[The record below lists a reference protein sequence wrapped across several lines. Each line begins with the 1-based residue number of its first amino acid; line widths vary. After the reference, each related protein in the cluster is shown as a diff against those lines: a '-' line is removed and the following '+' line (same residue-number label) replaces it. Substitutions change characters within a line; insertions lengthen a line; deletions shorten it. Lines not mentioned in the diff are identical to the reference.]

1 MPFYCLQALKNNRI
15 FNVTIWAEE
24 QIGIG
29 ENMEGENQNANNT
42 NIDVNGANNAT
53 DNNQNNQTQTFDDV
67 LSNKEYQAEFDR
79 RVQKAIQTHETKLKE
94 QWKLEQDTQKS
105 EAEKLAQM
113 NETQKLQYQLKK
125 QEEANQEIQ
134 RKLNARDLKDEALKI
149 ATTQDTA
156 FDPEFLNLFDYE
168 NMTAEQL
175 QDKTK
180 LIKAIQDRIVEKAV
194 NEWSKEK
201 PPYNPDPSGNKSS
214 ADEAIRKAMGLK

>member
-1 MPFYCLQALKNNRI
+1 MEQENNSNVNSEAVNSKGTETAKNESANYEELIKTDKELQSFLDSR
-15 FNVTIWAEE
+15 VSS
-24 QIGIG
+24 
-29 ENMEGENQNANNT
+29 
-42 NIDVNGANNAT
+42 
-53 DNNQNNQTQTFDDV
+53 
-67 LSNKEYQAEFDR
+67 SNKT
-79 RVQKAIQTHETKLKE
+79 AIENARK
-94 QWKLEQDTQKS
+94 QWELERDTQKS

-175 QDKTK
+175 QEKTK
-180 LIKAIQDRIVEKAV
+180 LIKAIQDRITEKAV

-214 ADEAIRKAMGLK
+214 ADEAIRKAMGLIK

>member
-1 MPFYCLQALKNNRI
+1 
-15 FNVTIWAEE
+15 
-24 QIGIG
+24 
-29 ENMEGENQNANNT
+29 MEGENQNANNT
-42 NIDVNGANNAT
+42 NIDVNGVNNAT

-175 QDKTK
+175 QEKTK
-180 LIKAIQDRIVEKAV
+180 LIKAIQDRITEKAV

-214 ADEAIRKAMGLK
+214 ADEAIRKAMGLIK

>member
-1 MPFYCLQALKNNRI
+1 
-15 FNVTIWAEE
+15 
-24 QIGIG
+24 
-29 ENMEGENQNANNT
+29 MEGENQNT
-42 NIDVNGANNAT
+42 NSTTIDNNGANNAT
-53 DNNQNNQTQTFDDV
+53 DNNQTQTFDDV

-180 LIKAIQDRIVEKAV
+180 LIKSIQDRIVEKAV

-201 PPYNPDPSGNKSS
+201 SPYNPDPSGNKSS
-214 ADEAIRKAMGLK
+214 ADEAIRKAMGLIK

>member
-1 MPFYCLQALKNNRI
+1 
-15 FNVTIWAEE
+15 
-24 QIGIG
+24 
-29 ENMEGENQNANNT
+29 MEDENQNTNNT
-42 NIDVNGANNAT
+42 TIDNNGANNAT
-53 DNNQNNQTQTFDDV
+53 DNNQTQTFDDV

-125 QEEANQEIQ
+125 QSEENEKIQ
-134 RKLNARDLKDEALKI
+134 RKLNARDLKDEGFKI
-149 ATTQDTA
+149 ATAPDTA

-168 NMTAEQL
+168 SMTAEQL
-175 QDKTK
+175 QEKTK
-180 LIKAIQDRIVEKAV
+180 LIKSIQDRIVEKAV

-214 ADEAIRKAMGLK
+214 ADEAIRKAMGLIK

>member
-1 MPFYCLQALKNNRI
+1 
-15 FNVTIWAEE
+15 
-24 QIGIG
+24 
-29 ENMEGENQNANNT
+29 MEGENQNTNST

-53 DNNQNNQTQTFDDV
+53 DNNQKQTQTFDDV

-134 RKLNARDLKDEALKI
+134 RKLNARDL
-149 ATTQDTA
+149 QDTA

-175 QDKTK
+175 QEKTK

-194 NEWSKEK
+194 NEWAKEK

-214 ADEAIRKAMGLK
+214 ADEAIRKAMGLIK

>member
-1 MPFYCLQALKNNRI
+1 M
-15 FNVTIWAEE
+15 E
-24 QIGIG
+24 Q
-29 ENMEGENQNANNT
+29 E
-42 NIDVNGANNAT
+42 
-53 DNNQNNQTQTFDDV
+53 NNQNVNSEAENSKGTETSKSERTNYEELIKTDKELQSFLDSRV
-67 LSNKEYQAEFDR
+67 SSSNKT
-79 RVQKAIQTHETKLKE
+79 AIENAKK
-94 QWKLEQDTQKS
+94 QWELERDTQKS

>member
-1 MPFYCLQALKNNRI
+1 M
-15 FNVTIWAEE
+15 E
-24 QIGIG
+24 Q
-29 ENMEGENQNANNT
+29 E
-42 NIDVNGANNAT
+42 
-53 DNNQNNQTQTFDDV
+53 NNQNVNSEAENSKGTETSKSERTNYEELIKTDKELQSFLDSRV
-67 LSNKEYQAEFDR
+67 SSSNKT
-79 RVQKAIQTHETKLKE
+79 AIENARK
-94 QWKLEQDTQKS
+94 QWELERDTQKS

-113 NETQKLQYQLKK
+113 NETQKLQYQFKK

-214 ADEAIRKAMGLK
+214 ADEAIRKAMGLIK

>member
-1 MPFYCLQALKNNRI
+1 M
-15 FNVTIWAEE
+15 E
-24 QIGIG
+24 Q
-29 ENMEGENQNANNT
+29 E
-42 NIDVNGANNAT
+42 
-53 DNNQNNQTQTFDDV
+53 NNQNVNSEAENSKGTETSKSERTNYEELIKTDKELQSFLDSRV
-67 LSNKEYQAEFDR
+67 SSSNKT
-79 RVQKAIQTHETKLKE
+79 AIENAKK
-94 QWKLEQDTQKS
+94 QWELERDTQKS

-175 QDKTK
+175 QEKTK
-180 LIKAIQDRIVEKAV
+180 LIKSIQDRIVEKAV

-201 PPYNPDPSGNKSS
+201 PPYNPDPSGNKPS
-214 ADEAIRKAMGLK
+214 ADEAIRKAMGLIK

>member
-1 MPFYCLQALKNNRI
+1 M
-15 FNVTIWAEE
+15 E
-24 QIGIG
+24 Q
-29 ENMEGENQNANNT
+29 E
-42 NIDVNGANNAT
+42 
-53 DNNQNNQTQTFDDV
+53 NNQNVNSEAENSKGTETSKSERTNYEELIKTDKELQSFLDSRV
-67 LSNKEYQAEFDR
+67 SSSNKT
-79 RVQKAIQTHETKLKE
+79 AIENAKK
-94 QWKLEQDTQKS
+94 QWELERDTQKS

-194 NEWSKEK
+194 NEWAKEK

-214 ADEAIRKAMGLK
+214 ADEAIRKAMGLIK

>member
-1 MPFYCLQALKNNRI
+1 
-15 FNVTIWAEE
+15 
-24 QIGIG
+24 
-29 ENMEGENQNANNT
+29 MEGENQDT

-53 DNNQNNQTQTFDDV
+53 DNNQNNQAQTFDDV
-67 LSNKEYQAEFDR
+67 LANKEYQAEFDR

-175 QDKTK
+175 QEKTK
-180 LIKAIQDRIVEKAV
+180 LIKAIQDRITEKAV

-214 ADEAIRKAMGLK
+214 ADEAIRKAMGLIK

>member
-1 MPFYCLQALKNNRI
+1 MEQENNSNVNSEAENSKGTETAKNERANYEELIKTDKELQSFLDSR
-15 FNVTIWAEE
+15 VSS
-24 QIGIG
+24 
-29 ENMEGENQNANNT
+29 
-42 NIDVNGANNAT
+42 
-53 DNNQNNQTQTFDDV
+53 
-67 LSNKEYQAEFDR
+67 SNKT
-79 RVQKAIQTHETKLKE
+79 AIENARK
-94 QWKLEQDTQKS
+94 QWELERDTQKS

-175 QDKTK
+175 QEKTK
-180 LIKAIQDRIVEKAV
+180 LIKAIQDRITEKAV

-201 PPYNPDPSGNKSS
+201 PPYNPDPSVNKPS
-214 ADEAIRKAMGLK
+214 ADEAIRKAMGLIK

>member
-1 MPFYCLQALKNNRI
+1 
-15 FNVTIWAEE
+15 
-24 QIGIG
+24 
-29 ENMEGENQNANNT
+29 MEGQDNNPNNANT
-42 NIDVNGANNAT
+42 GANNEPAGA
-53 DNNQNNQTQTFDDV
+53 NNQDTGTNNNPVTFDDF
-67 LSNKEYQAEFDR
+67 LKDRKNQAEFDR
-79 RVQKAIQTHETKLKE
+79 RVQQAIQTA
-94 QWKLEQDTQKS
+94 QDNWKTINDAEKS
-105 EAEKLAQM
+105 EAERLAKM
-113 NETQKLQYQLKK
+113 NETQKLQYQLQK
-125 QEEANQEIQ
+125 QQKDCEAMQ

-175 QDKTK
+175 QEKTK
-180 LIKAIQDRIVEKAV
+180 LIKSIQDRIVEKAV

>member
-1 MPFYCLQALKNNRI
+1 MEQENNSNVNSEAENSKGTETAKNERANYEELIKTDKELQSFLDSR
-15 FNVTIWAEE
+15 VSS
-24 QIGIG
+24 
-29 ENMEGENQNANNT
+29 
-42 NIDVNGANNAT
+42 
-53 DNNQNNQTQTFDDV
+53 
-67 LSNKEYQAEFDR
+67 SNKT
-79 RVQKAIQTHETKLKE
+79 AIENARK
-94 QWKLEQDTQKS
+94 QWELERDTQKS

-125 QEEANQEIQ
+125 QEEVNQEIQ

-201 PPYNPDPSGNKSS
+201 PPYNPDPSGNKPS
-214 ADEAIRKAMGLK
+214 ADEAIRKAMGLIK